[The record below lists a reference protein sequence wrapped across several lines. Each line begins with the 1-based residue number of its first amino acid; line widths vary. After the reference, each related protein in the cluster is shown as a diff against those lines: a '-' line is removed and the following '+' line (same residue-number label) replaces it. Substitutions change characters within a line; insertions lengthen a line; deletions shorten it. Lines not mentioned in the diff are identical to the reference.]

1 MKPKVDGWI
10 TRIRPDLTYLNGKV
24 PRVDVIHLHHG
35 VWLNMSKQD
44 VTVPSLPQRFFAAG
58 EEKTVMSFP
67 KGYGLPY
74 EASDRWLLNHMI
86 HNLTP
91 VPTKVYMVLE
101 IDFIPKTSAAA
112 RGMKPVRPV
121 WMDVRNGQ
129 LYPVFNV
136 EKGAGENGSYT
147 YPSDEA
153 AAYRGGPK
161 RNEWTVDRDGV
172 LVATAGHLH
181 PGGLH
186 TDLWVKR
193 RGARLAKP
201 ACASEAGARVRKRC
215 KARSPRGFGSNA
227 HLFRSRANYFE
238 PAGAVSW
245 DVAMTGTRPDW
256 RVKLRKGDKLWTS
269 ATYNTK
275 RAAWWESMG
284 IMVAYMADAGPG
296 KDPFRKRVD
305 YPGQPTHGHLAEN
318 NNHGGGKTGLPDP
331 RKLPDGHQV
340 SGGLIDILD
349 FKYAVG
355 DMSLAGPNGNP
366 PVIRRGQTVTFRNL
380 EGDGDRLYHSIT
392 SCKAPCNRKT
402 GIAYPI
408 ADGPVQFESNTLGSR
423 IPAAGVNE
431 WKTPANLRPGTYTYF
446 CRIHPFMRGAFRVK

>member
-1 MKPKVDGWI
+1 MII
-10 TRIRPDLTYLNGKV
+10 TLTPN
-24 PRVDVIHLHHG
+24 
-35 VWLNMSKQD
+35 
-44 VTVPSLPQRFFAAG
+44 PSLDRALEVDELRVG
-58 EEKTVMSFP
+58 EVNRAH
-67 KGYGLPY
+67 G
-74 EASDRWLLNHMI
+74 
-86 HNLTP
+86 
-91 VPTKVYMVLE
+91 
-101 IDFIPKTSAAA
+101 
-112 RGMKPVRPV
+112 
-121 WMDVRNGQ
+121 
-129 LYPVFNV
+129 
-136 EKGAGENGSYT
+136 
-147 YPSDEA
+147 
-153 AAYRGGPK
+153 
-161 RNEWTVDRDGV
+161 
-172 LVATAGHLH
+172 GHLH

-193 RGARLAKP
+193 RGAQLAKP
-201 ACASEAGARVRKRC
+201 ACASEAGARARKRC

-284 IMVAYMADAGPG
+284 IMVAFMADAGPG
-296 KDPFRKRVD
+296 KDPFRQRVD
-305 YPGQPTHGHLAEN
+305 YPGRPTHGHLAEN
-318 NNHGGGKTGLPDP
+318 NNHGGGKTRLPDP

-366 PVIRRGQTVTFRNL
+366 PVIRRGQTVKFRNL

-408 ADGPVQFESNTLGSR
+408 ADGPVQFESNTLGAR
-423 IPAAGVNE
+423 TPATGVNE
-431 WKTPANLRPGTYTYF
+431 WQTPSTLKPGTYTYF